1 MINRLLGFLAR
12 IPGSLWRGTVGRLTA
27 KPPPTTAVVVA
38 EPEEPRSIAGI
49 TFRASLVVVGVVLA
63 AYVLYQL
70 RLLLILIFLAV
81 LLAAGLYGVVRFLER
96 FVPRILAVL
105 VSYALL
111 IGVFVLV
118 LFLIF
123 PPLVRGVVD
132 FADDLPNIADS
143 LRTGTIS
150 LIDGIAGP
158 GTGEDIVDTLTD
170 GAQGALPEAG
180 SLLSVPLTLA
190 SILTN
195 TLVVIFLS
203 ALMLIERDRAR
214 TWVLEFVDE
223 RDREAVVGVSRN
235 ALLRLGAYVR
245 GQLMVM
251 AIIGFGSGI
260 GMWVLGVPFAVP
272 LGALSFI
279 TAAIPLAGAFIA
291 GGPIV
296 LVALTVSPG
305 TGLLMAL
312 WLVVLQQLEGSVIT
326 PYIQG
331 RIVDRRDRRRHHRH
345 PDRRRGRCRAAR
357 HRLPAAPP
365 RRGASTRWRGV
376 AGAVAATRPG
386 SGEGSGPSRRGAG
399 CRAPAPVA
407 PARSPRRSP

>member
-1 MINRLLGFLAR
+1 MINRLLSFLAR

-27 KPPPTTAVVVA
+27 KPPLSTAVVVA
-38 EPEEPRSIAGI
+38 EPEEPRGVAGI
-49 TFRASLVVVGVVLA
+49 TFRASLVVVAVALG
-63 AYVLYQL
+63 AYLLYEL
-70 RLLLILIFLAV
+70 RLLLILIFLAI
-81 LLAAGLYGVVRFLER
+81 LLAAGLYGAVRLFERFL
-96 FVPRILAVL
+96 PRILAVL

-143 LRTGTIS
+143 LRAGTIS

-158 GTGEDIVDTLTD
+158 GTGEDIVDTMTE
-170 GAQGALPEAG
+170 GAQDAAPELG
-180 SLLSVPLTLA
+180 SLISVPLTLA

-214 TWVLEFVDE
+214 QWVLEFVDE
-223 RDREAVVGVSRN
+223 RDRDAVIGVSRN

-296 LVALTVSPG
+296 LVALTESPG
-305 TGLLMAL
+305 TALLMAG

-331 RIVDRRDRRRHHRH
+331 RVVNLSAIAVLLGVLAGTSIAGIVGGIIAIPIVAVADVVLRDIVFPLRRRAEA
-345 PDRRRGRCRAAR
+345 RRRG
-357 HRLPAAPP
+357 
-365 RRGASTRWRGV
+365 GT
-376 AGAVAATRPG
+376 
-386 SGEGSGPSRRGAG
+386 E
-399 CRAPAPVA
+399 APAL
-407 PARSPRRSP
+407 

>member
-1 MINRLLGFLAR
+1 MMNRLLSFLAR
-12 IPGSLWRGTVGRLTA
+12 IPGALWRGTVGRLTA
-27 KPPPTTAVVVA
+27 KPPPTATVVVA
-38 EPEEPRSIAGI
+38 EPDEPRSVAGI
-49 TFRASLVVVGVVLA
+49 TFRASLVVVGVILA
-63 AYVLYQL
+63 AYLLYQL
-70 RLLLILIFLAV
+70 RLLLILIFLAI
-81 LLAAGLYGVVRFLER
+81 LLAGGLYGVVRFFER
-96 FVPRILAVL
+96 FLPRILAVL
-105 VSYALL
+105 ASYALL

-123 PPLVRGVVD
+123 PPLVRGVVE
-132 FADDLPNIADS
+132 FADDLPNIAES
-143 LRTGTIS
+143 LRAGTIS
-150 LIDGIAGP
+150 LIDGIAGA
-158 GTGEDIVDTLTD
+158 GTGEDIVDTLTE
-170 GAQGALPEAG
+170 GAQDAAPELG

-195 TLVVIFLS
+195 TLVVVFLS

-214 TWVLEFVDE
+214 AWVLEFVDE
-223 RDREAVVGVSRN
+223 RDRDAVLGVSRN

-245 GQLMVM
+245 GQLLVM
-251 AIIGFGSGI
+251 AIIGVGSGV

-305 TGLLMAL
+305 TALLMAA

-331 RIVDRRDRRRHHRH
+331 RVVNLSAIAVLLGVLAGTSIAGIVGGIIAIPIVAVADVVLRDIVFPLRRRAEA
-345 PDRRRGRCRAAR
+345 RRRGG
-357 HRLPAAPP
+357 LESPAL
-365 RRGASTRWRGV
+365 
-376 AGAVAATRPG
+376 
-386 SGEGSGPSRRGAG
+386 
-399 CRAPAPVA
+399 
-407 PARSPRRSP
+407 